1 MVATNNLKYILN
13 NDRKN
18 LCTRNDEPWSS
29 NTMVSGYF
37 GDDGTLYVSTTSAI
51 AANSNLYFADSFILQ
66 AGVEYK
72 FGLCPGSGPVR
83 LALVNANGEWVANQF
98 GTTPSTYTP
107 SATGTFSMYV
117 YIYSGTNVTN
127 HPITP
132 MICPTAVWDYDSTY
146 VQPARTNAELTVLE
160 ASDRAGLVDVVDS
173 GAKNLLNLE
182 TCTISSTHSAIT
194 FTVSG
199 NTITVSSTGA
209 SDVQEVQIKNLSLP
223 VNVDLALSGCPAGG
237 SESTYLVDAFNNGG
251 YIQGQTGDTGN
262 GEIIKFTTM
271 TNSRIRI
278 RVAANATFTN
288 KVFNLMVCT
297 KAAFGV
303 SSKFVPYRPN
313 WDLVVES
320 IKTIPCMNVVET
332 GTGGNKFSFVIKK
345 LKTTQARYP
354 MRVTI
359 GTQRDLDSPVMLSF
373 NVILSALELSKTGIA
388 LYKYLVTS
396 TSIPAVWFKSDSTN
410 GLIYV
415 TVEMMSST
423 SMWGSAYIEY
433 YPADSEMIITTSG
446 AIDISSDSSA
456 TRMDI
461 YAPTMNLLS

>member
-1 MVATNNLKYILN
+1 M
-13 NDRKN
+13 
-18 LCTRNDEPWSS
+18 
-29 NTMVSGYF
+29 
-37 GDDGTLYVSTTSAI
+37 
-51 AANSNLYFADSFILQ
+51 
-66 AGVEYK
+66 
-72 FGLCPGSGPVR
+72 
-83 LALVNANGEWVANQF
+83 
-98 GTTPSTYTP
+98 
-107 SATGTFSMYV
+107 
-117 YIYSGTNVTN
+117 
-127 HPITP
+127 
-132 MICPTAVWDYDSTY
+132 
-146 VQPARTNAELTVLE
+146 
-160 ASDRAGLVDVVDS
+160 
-173 GAKNLLNLE
+173 
-182 TCTISSTHSAIT
+182 
-194 FTVSG
+194 
-199 NTITVSSTGA
+199 
-209 SDVQEVQIKNLSLP
+209 P

-288 KVFNLMVCT
+288 TVFNLMVCT